1 MNILEH
7 LILND
12 LAESNPLKFAKPG
25 DCVYNRAYTIQKRG
39 DAIMNYKIAV
49 VPGDGIGPEV
59 IEQALRV
66 LDKIGETYDH
76 TFEYTKVLAG
86 GAAIDA
92 TGGCLPQETIDV
104 CKSSDAVLLGAVG
117 GWKWD
122 TLPGDERP
130 ERALLGLRKELGL
143 FANLRPAILFEDLAQ
158 ACPLKPEIISGGLD
172 LVVVREL
179 TGGIYFGEKGF
190 KETDLGPAAYDVE
203 LYAEEEVRRIAVV
216 AFDMAMKRGKKVTSV
231 DKANV
236 LESSRLWRRVV
247 AEVAKDYPEVE
258 LNNLYVDNTAMQMVL
273 NPKQFDVIVTSNI
286 FGDILSDEAS
296 QITGSIGMLPS
307 ASLAKGNFGMYEPV
321 HGSAPDI
328 AGQNKA
334 NPMATILSAAM
345 MLRYTFGLSQEA
357 NAIEKSVKNVLA
369 AGYRTPDLMAN
380 GGKEIG
386 TKEAGDLI
394 VDFIV

>member
-1 MNILEH
+1 MDIK
-7 LILND
+7 
-12 LAESNPLKFAKPG
+12 LAL
-25 DCVYNRAYTIQKRG
+25 
-39 DAIMNYKIAV
+39 
-49 VPGDGIGPEV
+49 VPGDGIGPDV
-59 IEQALRV
+59 TEQAVRI
-66 LDKIGETYDH
+66 LDQIGQVYGH
-76 TFEYTKVLAG
+76 HFEYTTVLAG

-92 TGGCLPQETIDV
+92 TGACLPQETIDV

-122 TLPGDERP
+122 TLPGDQRP

-143 FANLRPAILFEDLAQ
+143 FANIRPALLFQELAD
-158 ACPLKPEIISGGLD
+158 ACPLKPEIVEGGLD

-190 KETDLGPAAYDVE
+190 KQTELGLAAYDVE
-203 LYAEEEVRRIAVV
+203 QYAEEEVRRIAVV
-216 AFDMAMKRGKKVTSV
+216 AFEMAMKRNRKLCSV

-247 AEVAKDYPEVE
+247 TEVSQNYPEVLLE
-258 LNNLYVDNTAMQMVL
+258 HMYIDNAAMQMVR

-296 QITGSIGMLPS
+296 MITGSIGMLPS
-307 ASLAKGNFGMYEPV
+307 ASLAQGNFGMYEPI

-328 AGQNKA
+328 AGQDKA

-345 MLRYTFGLSQEA
+345 MLRYTFGLSKEA
-357 NAIEKSVKNVLA
+357 DAVETAVKAVLA
-369 AGYRTPDLMAN
+369 KGYRTPDIMVP
-380 GGKEIG
+380 GMKPIG
-386 TKEAGDLI
+386 TKEAGNLI
-394 VDFIV
+394 IQEIK